1 MVSATGNF
9 ITSAQPPRIV
19 QLDYRE
25 GPAKDNSNGVC
36 VIASSGP
43 LLFIA
48 SKRLVCFEMSGQ
60 VIVILCL
67 MGNDEAPA
75 LTGWTIVVSK
85 PAIAT
90 AIPLRRYKFGE
101 FTLTVLGDIE
111 SPDELKY
118 RYIMAVI
125 QGDDPE
131 PGLYIT
137 AEQVK
142 GKELAMRMMM
152 RDGDEVIGHSAQWH
166 DLDAFV
172 NAALDIVARVLNL
185 SDETPYQLV

>member
-1 MVSATGNF
+1 
-9 ITSAQPPRIV
+9 
-19 QLDYRE
+19 
-25 GPAKDNSNGVC
+25 
-36 VIASSGP
+36 
-43 LLFIA
+43 
-48 SKRLVCFEMSGQ
+48 MSDQ

-67 MGNDEAPA
+67 MGNDEAQA
-75 LTGWTIVVSK
+75 LTGWTTVVSK

-166 DLDAFV
+166 DLDEFV